1 MKIPNPIVFIVDDD
15 ASVRRALERLICSAG
30 FGVESFP
37 SAQDFLC
44 SVRHDRPACVVLD
57 IQMPGLTGLE
67 LQEQLGGAGL
77 NMPIVFITGHGSVP
91 VSVRAMKGG
100 ALDFL
105 EKPFDEQDLL
115 DTVRKAI
122 DRDTEV
128 RLMQAE
134 VSEIQQRID
143 SMTPREREVFA
154 RVISGLMNKQI
165 AAELGTTEKTI
176 KVHRARV
183 MEKMRARSVA
193 ELVRLAEK
201 AELQQMPQR

>member
-1 MKIPNPIVFIVDDD
+1 MNMPSPIVFIVDDD
-15 ASVRRALERLICSAG
+15 ASVRRALERLIRSAG
-30 FGVESFP
+30 FDAESFP
-37 SAQDFLC
+37 SAQEFLC
-44 SVRHDRPACVVLD
+44 RARHDRPACVVLD
-57 IQMPGLTGLE
+57 VQMPGLTGLE

-77 NMPIVFITGHGSVP
+77 YMPIVFITGHGSVP
-91 VSVRAMKGG
+91 VSVRAMKAG

-115 DTVRKAI
+115 DTVRRAI
-122 DRDTEV
+122 DHDSAV
-128 RLMQAE
+128 RLAQAE

-154 RVISGLMNKQI
+154 RVICGMLNKQI

-183 MEKMRARSVA
+183 MEKMQARSVA
-193 ELVRLAEK
+193 ELVHLAGK
-201 AELQQMPQR
+201 AALEMPQR